1 MASTYD
7 RIETENALLDEM
19 IYNCKLIMR
28 SLIIKDEAKA
38 LSFETK
44 ENITMFDTY
53 RAIVEGRIT
62 LYYFEDITAD
72 DIKASIP
79 GLTNRQVT
87 EYLDNIYKMP
97 VEYRTAL
104 LKYLSD
110 KFIQEYDEPND
121 YYRLISGMPPSDQ
134 PEIYLTE
141 EDISSISS
149 EIDISKPLHKL
160 SDNEISI
167 IQTAGVIDK
176 LKEKYPEAT
185 YLNYI
190 DKGIT
195 FYSARLANKY
205 SILYITSEA
214 QDEILSKFQELYNIN
229 RNIIIRTM
237 DDVALK
243 YYHELYDR
251 FIMMTLVVNTVAD
264 MVAEFPD
271 FFINREVFDIRT
283 AEYFFTSFGVDFYK
297 DIPMKYQKRLI
308 RNLNKLIK
316 YKGTSKNIINITKIF
331 GFDNIDIYK
340 YYLNKSHVQRNN
352 IYDQK
357 VIGEAGDIYT
367 FPGYVNNANSNE
379 NYELQFIRVPLN
391 ELVNNYLKDEE
402 SIFSYDEF
410 IQSNGEYW
418 DGDKDHEVVK
428 KEILEMEFNTLITQF
443 MSVSTNNSMTD
454 INMQITYFINMLM
467 YYGIDPRNMVFS
479 VPGIDS
485 RNSTFN
491 IFDSFVFIY
500 ALMYLYIGFEEDE
513 ETIITDPSLLADIY
527 GFDLYANLDQL
538 LSDVENDLAPLILA
552 EQEAAIIES
561 DSYIPYDIESLKSQI
576 GATIRSVGI
585 GPYANVYIDIAEN
598 IFSGTNKF
606 VTFGKGIAPTIQ
618 QMVNAYTTNKGIHDY
633 IERKMIE
640 SHDIYEYKI
649 YRDLYDALMVVTLN
663 NDLFKIIDKNGN
675 SRTAKSYIEY
685 LKYNN
690 PRYYSM
696 IRKILSLKGTDEFKT
711 TIYDQINNVCDCTIS
726 YIESDELLQL
736 FSDLPI
742 DTVDYIKMYMI
753 KIIEFFMSFK
763 ITIIDSQSINK
774 LNPERN
780 RLCDHTFITAHYY
793 MNEENRLKDSAA
805 ILASFGFR
813 DINRQDDTIIVRA
826 VYE

>member
-7 RIETENALLDEM
+7 RIETENSLLDEI

-44 ENITMFDTY
+44 ESITQFDIY
-53 RAIVEGRIT
+53 RAIMEGRIS
-62 LYYFEDITAD
+62 LYYFEDITAN
-72 DIKASIP
+72 DIKEAIP
-79 GLTNRQVT
+79 GLSNRQIT
-87 EYLDNIYKMP
+87 EYLNNILTIPSEHKA
-97 VEYRTAL
+97 TL
-104 LKYLSD
+104 LRYLSD
-110 KFIQEYDEPND
+110 KFIKEYEETND

-134 PEIYLTE
+134 QEIYLTE
-141 EDISSISS
+141 KDISSIAS
-149 EIDISKPLHKL
+149 EIDISKPVHKF

-167 IQTAGVIDK
+167 IETTGILDK
-176 LKEKYPEAT
+176 LKEKYPEDT

-205 SILYITSEA
+205 DILYITSEA
-214 QDEILSKFQELYNIN
+214 QEEILSKFQELYNIN

-251 FIMMTLVVNTVAD
+251 FLMMTLVVNTVGD
-264 MVAEFPD
+264 MIAEFSE

-283 AEYFFTSFGVDFYK
+283 AEYFFNAFGVDFYK

-316 YKGTSKNIINITKIF
+316 YKGTSKNIVNITQIF

-340 YYLNKSHVQRNN
+340 YYINKYHVQKSNQ
-352 IYDQK
+352 YDQIVQGK
-357 VIGEAGDIYT
+357 GGDVYT
-367 FPGYVNNANSNE
+367 FPGYVNNTNSNM

-402 SIFSYDEF
+402 SIFSYDQF
-410 IQSNGEYW
+410 IQSYGEYW
-418 DGDKDHEVVK
+418 NGDKEHEVVK
-428 KEILEMEFNTLITQF
+428 NEILEMEFNTLITQF
-443 MSVSTNNSMTD
+443 MSVSTNNSMTE

-467 YYGIDPRNMVFS
+467 YYGIDPKNMTFS

-491 IFDSFVFIY
+491 IFDSFVYIY
-500 ALMYLYIGFEEDE
+500 ALMYLYVGYKEEE
-513 ETIITDPSLLADIY
+513 QTITTDPSKLANIH

-538 LSDVENDLAPLILA
+538 LSDIENELASLILA

-561 DSYIPYDIESLKSQI
+561 DTYVPYDSTTLKSQI
-576 GATIRSVGI
+576 GATIRSVGL
-585 GPYANVYIDIAEN
+585 GPYANVYLDIAEN
-598 IFSGTNKF
+598 IFCGTNKF
-606 VTFGKGIAPTIQ
+606 VTIDKGIAPTIG
-618 QMVNAYTTNKGIHDY
+618 QMVNGYTTNKGIHDF

-640 SHDIYEYKI
+640 AHDIYEYKI
-649 YRDLYDALMVVTLN
+649 YRDLYDTLMVTTLN
-663 NDLFKIIDKNGN
+663 NDLFKIVDKSGKT
-675 SRTAKSYIEY
+675 RTATSYIEY
-685 LKYNN
+685 LQYNN
-690 PRYYSM
+690 ARYYSM
-696 IRKILSLKGTDEFKT
+696 IQKILSLKDDELKT
-711 TIYDQINNVCDCTIS
+711 MIYDQINNVCDCVIG
-726 YIESDELLQL
+726 YIDSDNLLQL

-774 LNPERN
+774 LDPERN
-780 RLCDHTFITAHYY
+780 RLCDHTFITSHYY
-793 MNEENRLKDSAA
+793 IDEENRFTDSTA
-805 ILASFGFR
+805 ITASFTLR
-813 DINRQDDTIIVRA
+813 DLNRQDDAVIVRA
-826 VYE
+826 IYE